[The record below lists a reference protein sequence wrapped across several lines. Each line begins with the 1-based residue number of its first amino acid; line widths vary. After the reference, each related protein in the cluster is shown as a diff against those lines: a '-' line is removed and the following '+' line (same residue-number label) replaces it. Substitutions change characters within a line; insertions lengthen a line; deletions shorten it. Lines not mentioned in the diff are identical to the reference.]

1 RLLCHLYPEDDAWR
15 AASKQASASSRS
27 GEQRS
32 VRPRRVTY
40 ARNITDVDDKINA
53 AAKAANN
60 GRGEPISALTKRV
73 TQWFH
78 DDMDALGNLRP
89 TIEPKATEEIAA
101 IIAL

>member
-1 RLLCHLYPEDDAWR
+1 M
-15 AASKQASASSRS
+15 
-27 GEQRS
+27 
-32 VRPRRVTY
+32 
-40 ARNITDVDDKINA
+40 DDKINA

-89 TIEPKATEEIAA
+89 QAKASLSMTFRVPTPDRPLKSELMERHEFS
-101 IIAL
+101 